1 VADPRRYLLPS
12 ERPVIQVRRHWGVL
26 AGDTLQ
32 SLGLLIAGIFVI
44 RVGGDQ
50 DFIRM
55 LAIYFCVFVVIRWA
69 WIIGDWYVERFIV
82 TDKRVLLITGIVTRK
97 VAIMPL
103 VKVTDLTFNR
113 SALGQMLG
121 YGEFVV
127 ESAGQ
132 DQALSRITFIPKP
145 EKLYI
150 QMSELLFG
158 GDKGSPALPSPAERE
173 AELEAGAR
181 ALRRRR
187 RPWDN
192 WRRRR
197 PTAPMAPEEPLAGGL
212 DDLLARRDTL
222 LAEREARAPRDRGYP
237 ERGYPE
243 RGYPERGYPER
254 GYPEQDEAPTAEF
267 PRIHDPRQHRTDDE
281 EMYQAPR
288 RPPSPRYGTD
298 EPPIEPPHA
307 PPVDPADD

>member
-1 VADPRRYLLPS
+1 MADPRRYLLPS
-12 ERPVIQVRRHWGVL
+12 ERPVIQVRRHWAVL
-26 AGDTLQ
+26 AADTVQ

-44 RVGGDQ
+44 RVAGSQ
-50 DFIRM
+50 DFLRM
-55 LAIYFCVFVVIRWA
+55 LAIYFTVFVVVRWA

-103 VKVTDLTFNR
+103 IKVTDLTYNR
-113 SALGQMLG
+113 SATGQMLG

-132 DQALSRITFIPKP
+132 DQALSKITFIPKP

-158 GDKGSPALPSPAERE
+158 GDKGAPALPSPGERE
-173 AELEAGAR
+173 AELEAGQR

-187 RPWDN
+187 RPWST

-197 PTAPMAPEEPLAGGL
+197 AGTAPSAREEPLGGL

-222 LAEREARAPRDRGYP
+222 LAEGEGRLRRDRGFADP
-237 ERGYPE
+237 
-243 RGYPERGYPER
+243 
-254 GYPEQDEAPTAEF
+254 DESPTAEM
-267 PRIHDPRQHRTDDE
+267 PRIHDPRRDRGDE
-281 EMYQAPR
+281 TYEPPREPPR
-288 RPPSPRYGTD
+288 RPPRPRWGTD
-298 EPPIEPPHA
+298 EPPHA
-307 PPVDPADD
+307 PPIDPADD